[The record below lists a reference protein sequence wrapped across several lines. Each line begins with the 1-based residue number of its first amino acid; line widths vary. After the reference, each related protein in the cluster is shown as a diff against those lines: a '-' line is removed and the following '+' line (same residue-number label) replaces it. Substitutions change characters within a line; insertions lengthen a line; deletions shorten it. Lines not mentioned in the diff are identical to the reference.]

1 MENFKYNLPSPKVGD
16 NLEHR
21 IKYLR
26 LYIRLIDKFKCSI
39 NNFDGII
46 TEKHHILP
54 KCMGGSNKVDNM
66 VELPVRYHVMAHII
80 LLEAYPDNYKLGCAL
95 MFTISDT
102 KRVEGRFDEV
112 QKNFSTRSI
121 AMAREAAI
129 KSMRSEE
136 NRKRVSERMKG
147 PKNYWYGKQL
157 PKEVRDKLSESRK
170 GYKLTEDQRKIWSE
184 AKKGPKNYWYGKQL
198 PKDAKDKISN
208 KVKELWKNGSYEK
221 VRARLSAKGG
231 DSYKSKKVV
240 GPDGTI
246 YPSLKDAVSE
256 SGIPSTTLRSWMKGI
271 SKDNH
276 GWKYLN
282 PLNAL
287 TRKELKNKKDKN

>member
-1 MENFKYNLPSPKVGD
+1 
-16 NLEHR
+16 
-21 IKYLR
+21 
-26 LYIRLIDKFKCSI
+26 
-39 NNFDGII
+39 
-46 TEKHHILP
+46 
-54 KCMGGSNKVDNM
+54 
-66 VELPVRYHVMAHII
+66 
-80 LLEAYPDNYKLGCAL
+80 

-102 KRVEGRFDEV
+102 KRIEGRFDEV

-129 KSMRSEE
+129 KSMRSEK

-157 PKEVRDKLSESRK
+157 PKEVRDK
-170 GYKLTEDQRKIWSE
+170 
-184 AKKGPKNYWYGKQL
+184 
-198 PKDAKDKISN
+198 ISN

-221 VRARLSAKGG
+221 VRARLGAKGG

-276 GWKYLN
+276 GWRYLN